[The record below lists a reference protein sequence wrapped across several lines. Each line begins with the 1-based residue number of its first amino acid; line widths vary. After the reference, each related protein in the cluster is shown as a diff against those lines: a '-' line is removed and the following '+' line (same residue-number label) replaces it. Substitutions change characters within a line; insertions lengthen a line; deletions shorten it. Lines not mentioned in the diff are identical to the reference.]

1 MGNQK
6 VAARR
11 KPTTDRSGTRKSSKE
26 NNGSESEPPSHGASA
41 KKPYPKARLMY
52 KKVASAEDSIEAGKA
67 HKGEAE
73 AAAAL
78 VSMQNRGQTVTGQ
91 SAFDSE
97 YTYQKVSKVPDDGDS
112 DDLNEPSEDKDAS
125 VEEDELE
132 EDQLIDGENEDDE
145 GKRLNVPVIPL
156 DVDSY

>member
-11 KPTTDRSGTRKSSKE
+11 KPTAGRSGTRKSSKE
-26 NNGSESEPPSHGASA
+26 NNGSELEPPSHA
-41 KKPYPKARLMY
+41 KKPYPKARPTY
-52 KKVASAEDSIEAGKA
+52 KKVASIEDSAEEAGKA
-67 HKGEAE
+67 RKGEAE

-78 VSMQNRGQTVTGQ
+78 VSMQNRSQTGPGHWQ

-97 YTYQKVSKVPDDGDS
+97 FTASNAPDDE
-112 DDLNEPSEDKDAS
+112 DLNEPSEDEDVS

-132 EDQLIDGENEDDE
+132 EDQLDKENKDE
-145 GKRLNVPVIPL
+145 GKRRNFQVPVILP
-156 DVDSY
+156 

>member
-11 KPTTDRSGTRKSSKE
+11 KPTSGCSGTRKSSKE

-41 KKPYPKARLMY
+41 KKPYPKARPTY
-52 KKVASAEDSIEAGKA
+52 KKVASAEDSVEAGKA
-67 HKGEAE
+67 RKGEAE

-78 VSMQNRGQTVTGQ
+78 VSMQNRGQTLTGQ

-97 YTYQKVSKVPDDGDS
+97 YTYQKVLSKVPDDGDS
-112 DDLNEPSEDKDAS
+112 DDLNEPSEDEDAS

-132 EDQLIDGENEDDE
+132 EDQLIDEENEDDE
-145 GKRLNVPVIPL
+145 GKRLNVPVIR
-156 DVDSY
+156 